1 MRLIRLWD
9 DVEHLHLRLKIAHY
23 TLSLLQAHAPLSA
36 PLNPDPVI
44 VSYSFKAMNVHINVY
59 LYSHFHILFHCIFLF
74 SQCITLFP
82 ATTPLMYAL
91 FISNQSIYIL
101 RLRAAVCIL
110 PRSGG
115 DRGKRL
121 NKKVQAQN
129 YSAEE
134 SSESLELQSF
144 MDIFIQMTFRDIRR
158 LEIMIFSSN

>member
-1 MRLIRLWD
+1 MYHLISSYYTT
-9 DVEHLHLRLKIAHY
+9 DVCSVH
-23 TLSLLQAHAPLSA
+23 
-36 PLNPDPVI
+36 
-44 VSYSFKAMNVHINVY
+44 FKSVH
-59 LYSHFHILFHCIFLF
+59 
-74 SQCITLFP
+74 
-82 ATTPLMYAL
+82 
-91 FISNQSIYIL
+91 IYIL
-101 RLRAAVCIL
+101 RLRAAVCIV

-121 NKKVQAQN
+121 NKKVKAQN